1 VYAASTGGL
10 FRSDDAGRTWQA
22 AGAGIGAGAISALTL
37 HPRAPD
43 TLYAAAADGTLFRSD
58 DAGATW
64 QRIGS

>member
-10 FRSDDAGRTWQA
+10 FRTDDAGRTWLA
-22 AGAGIGAGAISALTL
+22 AGAGIGEVPISALAL
-37 HPRAPD
+37 HPRTPD